1 MTESEFLALKPRERD
16 AVVAKRV
23 MGFCPHDSSMVE
35 PDTFRGEVS
44 YYWCCWCFDRRPS
57 RHAFDQPRYT
67 TDISAAWQVVGKMR
81 EEGWTGYVEW
91 VPGFGF
97 GAEFSRG
104 DSNLPG
110 PGFEWGDSPIM
121 IPERTAPLAIA
132 IAALKAKGV
141 IE

>member
-1 MTESEFLALKPRERD
+1 MSESEFLALEPRERD
-16 AVVAKRV
+16 ALVAEKVKGWTNIRWDAGTTW
-23 MGFCPHDSSMVE
+23 MRDCLDAWIGE
-35 PDTFRGEVS
+35 PPEGEPYNNWPES
-44 YYWCCWCFDRRPS
+44 LYEF
-57 RHAFDQPRYT
+57 T